1 MRCLLEHTCGE
12 RHLRP
17 SSASAAENAKG
28 RPSVHVAIGHP
39 MDPVP
44 GEIAHQFSERIRR
57 QVIELHDQTARAYG
71 MPTLDEYGRHRA
83 LSQAS
88 ESGDTA
94 STNHSTCTSK
104 EPAEPPRPNGGQ

>member
-1 MRCLLEHTCGE
+1 
-12 RHLRP
+12 
-17 SSASAAENAKG
+17 
-28 RPSVHVAIGHP
+28 
-39 MDPVP
+39 
-44 GEIAHQFSERIRR
+44 
-57 QVIELHDQTARAYG
+57 ARAYG